1 MYLSRLEI
9 LGFKSFPYKTELFF
23 DEGVTAIVGPN
34 GCGKTN
40 ILDAIR
46 WVLGEQRTSLLR
58 GERMEEVIFN
68 GTKELKPLGM
78 AEVSLVIQNNL
89 GILPTEY
96 QEVFITRRLFRSGE
110 SEYLL
115 NKKICRLKDI
125 IDLFLDTG
133 MGAHAYSVIQ
143 PEMVESIL
151 SNKTE
156 DRRFLFEEASG
167 ISKYK
172 HRKKEALRKLEST
185 ENDLLRL
192 KDLVAEIEKQ
202 VNSLK
207 RQVRKSERFKRLSQ
221 ELKDLEL
228 RLSKN
233 QYELL
238 REREVGL
245 EVRLS
250 ELGQERVTQQA
261 KLAELE
267 LKNENLRL
275 ELTQVEKKFFS
286 YKQELDNC
294 LEEVHRL
301 EKESVLL
308 NERKLNLEQ
317 DKERLKKEIAEIQS
331 HQESILLE
339 IEGKEEKIEE
349 VLEKI
354 NSKEKEHLKT
364 EEGLKAIEVRLKE
377 FKEKVASSDAQ
388 LSDAGEMVHQ
398 AELEEQN
405 LKMQLD
411 ELERNS
417 SLVSEEEENLLR
429 DLEKIEREKEVLQN
443 SVLSCNNSLED
454 KAKEKVTLQ
463 KKSEETRISL
473 ESLVEK
479 RIEKEKEES
488 SLKAKFELFRDMIQH
503 YEGYQAGVK
512 AVLGQK
518 EVFPGLIAPV
528 ANLIT
533 TEKKYLTAIESALG
547 ESAQYILS
555 EDFNSARKGIE
566 FLRKEKKGRAAFIVL
581 DRFKELKFIPEKVEL
596 EGDGIKGW
604 VRDFVKCEEGYGPVI
619 DFLLGKVILV
629 DSLENGIGLSL
640 KLGPGYGVVTLDG
653 QIIREGKV
661 LEGGSEKE
669 LFLIGREEELQK
681 LSERLSSLENELADL
696 NKKIELEE
704 RGKTEIQSSLL
715 DLDKKIEEEKVKYN
729 ELELDIARQD
739 ENRKGLV
746 QRQQI
751 LKQKKEELNQA
762 IVLLKEKGGVL
773 SSGELEEKKK
783 ILEQEY
789 MELAKE
795 LEKVERERDNVYSNL
810 NELRIELVSLQ
821 GKEEQLRNEKEKL
834 KELLSDLKSSGES
847 KQKELDALISGM
859 EELGNKISEHQGL
872 LEKKVE
878 EKEEKENLED
888 SCKQELEQIQPQ
900 FLSFEED
907 LKAQRKKKDE
917 LQESW
922 HKLEMEKLEV
932 FTNRENLQKKIWE
945 EQEKDLEKMEDLR
958 EEEKKEIES
967 YPQKISEFKEKLKLL
982 GAVNLVAS
990 EEYQQQKERFDFL
1003 QKQMQDLVEA
1013 KGNLVSTIDK
1023 INQTATEFFL
1033 ETFQKVKTNFQQVFE
1048 QLFEGGE
1055 TELNLVEGM
1064 DPLESPIEI
1073 SARPLGK
1080 KLININQLSG
1090 GEKALTALS
1099 LLFALYLV
1107 KPSPFCILDEVD
1119 APLDDANLA
1128 RFIKLI
1134 KNFSKK
1140 TQFIIITHN
1149 KMTME
1154 SADVLYGVTMEKLG
1168 VSKMVSVKLNP
1179 EEVIAE
1185 KV

>member
-96 QEVFITRRLFRSGE
+96 QEVYITRRLFRSGE
-110 SEYLL
+110 SEYLF

-125 IDLFLDTG
+125 VDLFLDTG

-143 PEMVESIL
+143 PEMVESVL

-192 KDLVAEIEKQ
+192 KDLVTEVEKQ

-207 RQVRKSERFKRLSQ
+207 RQVRKSEQFKRLSQ

-238 REREVGL
+238 REREVEL
-245 EVRLS
+245 EVKLS
-250 ELGQERVTQQA
+250 ELGAERVTQQA
-261 KLAELE
+261 KLAKLELE
-267 LKNENLRL
+267 NENLRL
-275 ELTQVEKKFFS
+275 ELTQAEKKFFS

-294 LEEVHRL
+294 LEELHRL

-308 NERKLNLEQ
+308 NERKLNLEE
-317 DKERLKKEIAEIQS
+317 DKERLIKEIGENLSRRDLMVQ
-331 HQESILLE
+331 E
-339 IEGKEEKIEE
+339 IEGKEEKIKE

-354 NSKEKEHLKT
+354 SSKEKEHLKT

-377 FKEKVASSDAQ
+377 FKEKVASSDTQ

-429 DLEKIEREKEVLQN
+429 DLEKIEKGKEVLQN

-488 SLKAKFELFRDMIQH
+488 SLKAKFELFRHISQH

-533 TEKKYLTAIESALG
+533 TEKEYLTAIESALG
-547 ESAQYILS
+547 ESAQYIL
-555 EDFNSARKGIE
+555 
-566 FLRKEKKGRAAFIVL
+566 
-581 DRFKELKFIPEKVEL
+581 
-596 EGDGIKGW
+596 
-604 VRDFVKCEEGYGPVI
+604 
-619 DFLLGKVILV
+619 
-629 DSLENGIGLSL
+629 
-640 KLGPGYGVVTLDG
+640 
-653 QIIREGKV
+653 
-661 LEGGSEKE
+661 
-669 LFLIGREEELQK
+669 
-681 LSERLSSLENELADL
+681 
-696 NKKIELEE
+696 
-704 RGKTEIQSSLL
+704 
-715 DLDKKIEEEKVKYN
+715 
-729 ELELDIARQD
+729 
-739 ENRKGLV
+739 
-746 QRQQI
+746 
-751 LKQKKEELNQA
+751 
-762 IVLLKEKGGVL
+762 
-773 SSGELEEKKK
+773 
-783 ILEQEY
+783 
-789 MELAKE
+789 
-795 LEKVERERDNVYSNL
+795 
-810 NELRIELVSLQ
+810 
-821 GKEEQLRNEKEKL
+821 
-834 KELLSDLKSSGES
+834 
-847 KQKELDALISGM
+847 
-859 EELGNKISEHQGL
+859 
-872 LEKKVE
+872 
-878 EKEEKENLED
+878 
-888 SCKQELEQIQPQ
+888 
-900 FLSFEED
+900 
-907 LKAQRKKKDE
+907 
-917 LQESW
+917 
-922 HKLEMEKLEV
+922 
-932 FTNRENLQKKIWE
+932 
-945 EQEKDLEKMEDLR
+945 
-958 EEEKKEIES
+958 
-967 YPQKISEFKEKLKLL
+967 
-982 GAVNLVAS
+982 
-990 EEYQQQKERFDFL
+990 
-1003 QKQMQDLVEA
+1003 
-1013 KGNLVSTIDK
+1013 
-1023 INQTATEFFL
+1023 
-1033 ETFQKVKTNFQQVFE
+1033 
-1048 QLFEGGE
+1048 
-1055 TELNLVEGM
+1055 
-1064 DPLESPIEI
+1064 
-1073 SARPLGK
+1073 
-1080 KLININQLSG
+1080 
-1090 GEKALTALS
+1090 
-1099 LLFALYLV
+1099 
-1107 KPSPFCILDEVD
+1107 
-1119 APLDDANLA
+1119 
-1128 RFIKLI
+1128 
-1134 KNFSKK
+1134 
-1140 TQFIIITHN
+1140 
-1149 KMTME
+1149 
-1154 SADVLYGVTMEKLG
+1154 
-1168 VSKMVSVKLNP
+1168 
-1179 EEVIAE
+1179 
-1185 KV
+1185 